1 MSRFTFVTIIV
12 VLVMVAAHA
21 QQQTNPQPGW
31 IADRN
36 GCRVWDWNPQPNESI
51 TWDGRCESGVA
62 TGKGTV
68 HWFKDE
74 IPNGTFE
81 GEYIDGR
88 LNGHGT
94 AVYAIE
100 GMYEGEWKDYKRD
113 GHGVMVYANGDRY
126 DGEWKDGKRNGHGV
140 LVKHLDGSRYD
151 GDWKDGNFMSPNGL
165 VYEPIVVVYKDGG
178 RYEGQFRDGRRNG
191 HGVYVYPNGSRYEG
205 DWKDGNRTGHGV
217 MVWSNGNSFEGE
229 WKDNQAHGQGTFRD
243 SVDGFVASGTWVNG
257 CFQALA
263 SVGGGA
269 PWRHAGVGTDW
280 TKCPY

>member
-1 MSRFTFVTIIV
+1 
-12 VLVMVAAHA
+12 
-21 QQQTNPQPGW
+21 
-31 IADRN
+31 
-36 GCRVWDWNPQPNESI
+36 PQPNESI

-140 LVKHLDGSRYD
+140 LVKHLDGSRY
-151 GDWKDGNFMSPNGL
+151 
-165 VYEPIVVVYKDGG
+165 
-178 RYEGQFRDGRRNG
+178 
-191 HGVYVYPNGSRYEG
+191 
-205 DWKDGNRTGHGV
+205 
-217 MVWSNGNSFEGE
+217 
-229 WKDNQAHGQGTFRD
+229 
-243 SVDGFVASGTWVNG
+243 
-257 CFQALA
+257 
-263 SVGGGA
+263 
-269 PWRHAGVGTDW
+269 
-280 TKCPY
+280 